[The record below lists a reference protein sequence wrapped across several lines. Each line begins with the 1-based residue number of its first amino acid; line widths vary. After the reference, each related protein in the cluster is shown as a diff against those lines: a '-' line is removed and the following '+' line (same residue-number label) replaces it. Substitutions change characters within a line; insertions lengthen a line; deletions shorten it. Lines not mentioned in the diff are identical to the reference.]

1 MQKIL
6 SIIILHFFSLNLI
19 AQTNFSRQWVSGGGL
34 NYKTT
39 FTGGQAINSFV
50 GNNGIYFLEGHSN
63 ICDSNGN
70 LVLCSDGFNVYD
82 SNFNY
87 IDNGDTLVPKLFYQ
101 DQFGFSGYSGGSYIL
116 PFDTGKYY
124 LVTPAMSDI
133 HYTDYII
140 NAAADSVSK
149 ACYDMLLYH
158 VIDMKAN
165 GGAGKVV
172 KKAVELLT
180 NVRTDRVRMSA
191 CKHANGKDW
200 WVFKQATDTNMIYSF
215 LFKQDTVEG
224 PFIQGFAEP
233 HFGRERGWAN
243 NNGQSA
249 FNQQG
254 TKYVSGANSWKNNFF
269 MADFDRC
276 TGILS
281 NPKTIN
287 VPLDSAGTNW
297 EDHTMSGLVFSK
309 NSQFIYIIKIG
320 NIWQYDL
327 NDPDSATAWHHVAYL
342 DTTFAAFQGYV
353 SSFLAPDGKIYIGN
367 RNGISKQM
375 SKIDNPDV
383 KGAGCNFCPRCF
395 RFQYASATNPPN
407 MPNYDLGPLQPCW
420 PLSSSEI
427 GDVSSEMLVVYPNPA
442 STSLT
447 IELIT
452 TKKWLVP
459 MEMYNMVGELVLKT
473 NIQSQTKVQI
483 NISSLPKGVYVIRC
497 EGVSQKVV
505 VE

>member
-1 MQKIL
+1 MKKIL
-6 SIIILHFFSLNLI
+6 SLFILYFSCFNLF
-19 AQTNFSRQWVSGGGL
+19 AQTNFNKELITGGGYV
-34 NYKTT
+34 YKMRFDGTQVT
-39 FTGGQAINSFV
+39 NIYLSPPYG
-50 GNNGIYFLEGHSN
+50 YFLEGASS

-70 LVLCSDGFNVYD
+70 LILCSDGYNVYD

-87 IDNGDTLVPKLFYQ
+87 VEEGDTLVPKLFYQ
-101 DQFGFSGYSGGSYIL
+101 DQDGFSGYSGGGYIL

-124 LVTPAMSDI
+124 LVTPAMSDA

-140 NAAADSVSK
+140 NATADSISK

-172 KKAVELLT
+172 KKAVELLA
-180 NVRTDRVRMSA
+180 NVRTDRVRMTA

-200 WVFKQATDTNMIYSF
+200 WVLKQATDTNMIYSF
-215 LFKQDTVEG
+215 LFRQDTVEG

-243 NNGQSA
+243 NNGQST

-254 TKYVSGANSWKNNFF
+254 TKYVSGTNSWKNNFF

-297 EDHTMSGLVFSK
+297 EDHTLSGLAFSQYG
-309 NSQFIYIIKIG
+309 QFVYVIKG
-320 NIWQYDL
+320 SNIWQYDL
-327 NDPDSATAWHHVAYL
+327 NDSDSATAWYHVTFL
-342 DTTFAAFQGYV
+342 DTTWAAFQVFV
-353 SSFLAPDGKIYIGN
+353 SSYLAPDGKIYIGN
-367 RNGISKQM
+367 RNGLSKQM
-375 SKIDNPDV
+375 STIDNPDV
-383 KGAGCNFCPRCF
+383 KGVGCNFCPRCH
-395 RFQYASATNPPN
+395 RFQYPGASNLPN

-420 PLSSSEI
+420 PLEVSGISKEI
-427 GDVSSEMLVVYPNPA
+427 SKLSCYPNPA
-442 STSLT
+442 SMSLT
-447 IELIT
+447 IELT
-452 TKKWLVP
+452 SHKNGVVP
-459 MEMYNMVGELVLKT
+459 LEMYNMVGELVLKT
-473 NIQSQTKVQI
+473 EIQSQTKVQI
-483 NISSLPKGVYVIRC
+483 KISSLPKGVYVIRC
-497 EGVSQKVV
+497 EGASQKVV
-505 VE
+505 IE